1 MRLDLR
7 IRDHGPVLF
16 LVLAA
21 TAVYANSLAN
31 GFALDDVYIVQL
43 NERAHDPTNL
53 ARIWL
58 TPYWPFMGQEL
69 GLYRP
74 LTIFLFAIQWA
85 CGDGA
90 PWVFH
95 AVNVALHGLV
105 TVLSFMLLDRL
116 TNRSAAFVG
125 ALIFAVHPVHTEAV
139 ANIVG
144 QAELVAA
151 AAVLGACL
159 VHTERPPGMSVS
171 WPRRLLLALLF
182 LVAVCAKESAV
193 VLPALLI
200 LMDFARKRIGLTYA
214 GMAAY
219 ARSMAMPLFILAAV
233 LAFYLIL
240 RFDVL
245 GGSITGR
252 NAAPAMPYLREEHR
266 VLNAF
271 RAFPEFLRLLFFP
284 QELSADYS
292 PAVIMPVEG
301 IRPMVI
307 LGATLVVLVAVLA
320 ALTPWFTPVGF
331 PAAWFI
337 ITIVTVSNL
346 FFPIGVLVAE
356 RTFYLPSFAVSAL
369 AAYAWQAA
377 DVRFRGRTLLRRAAP
392 ALVAVVVI
400 LGAFRTWTRNP
411 DWQDTNT
418 LWQATYRDHP
428 HSYRSQWVQAA
439 LLDAQGR
446 ADLAAVH
453 YGLAYEIYPRDTQF
467 TSVYANFLIGRGNYD
482 DAVTLLEDARRIQP
496 FTAFTASVLAQA
508 YIATGHYEQALDLIE
523 YAEVTG
529 SDMVTSLALRAY
541 AYEGMA
547 DYDRAIGAWRTAL
560 RHATHQRSRVLS
572 FLARTL
578 ALAGYPA
585 DAHDAIEEARRAAD
599 NATSLPLIESV
610 EQALRNG
617 CYSGGG
623 FTARVHGGFAGL
635 QRPDCDPL
643 GEWFGF
649 PAPVHSAKVLQNATS
664 AAPAAS
670 LRWAAEKP

>member
-7 IRDHGPVLF
+7 LRGSAPVLF
-16 LVLAA
+16 LAIAA
-21 TAVYANSLAN
+21 MAVYANSIAN

-43 NERAHDPTNL
+43 NDRAHDPTDL
-53 ARIWL
+53 VRIWL

-90 PWVFH
+90 AWVFH
-95 AVNVALHGLV
+95 AANVALHGFV
-105 TVLSFMLLDRL
+105 TGLSFFLLDRL
-116 TNRSAAFVG
+116 TSRSAAFVG

-151 AAVLGACL
+151 AALLGACL
-159 VHTERPPGMSVS
+159 VHVERPTGVSVS
-171 WPRRLLLALLF
+171 WPRRLLIALLF
-182 LVAVCAKESAV
+182 LIAVCAKENAV
-193 VLPALLI
+193 VLPALLV
-200 LMDFARKRIGLTYA
+200 LMDFARRRVGLTYN
-214 GMAAY
+214 GIVVY

-233 LAFYLIL
+233 LACYLIL
-240 RFDVL
+240 RFEVL
-245 GGSITGR
+245 GGSIAGS

-292 PAVIMPVEG
+292 PAVIMPVESV
-301 IRPMVI
+301 RPMVV
-307 LGATLVVLVAVLA
+307 LGAALAILVTVLA
-320 ALTPWFTPVGF
+320 ALTPWLPAVGF
-331 PAAWFI
+331 PAAWFV

-369 AAYAWQAA
+369 AAFAWQAA
-377 DVRFRGRTLLRRAAP
+377 AAEIRSTRLLRWSAP
-392 ALVAVVVI
+392 AVLAAVVI
-400 LGAFRTWTRNP
+400 LGAVWTWNRNP
-411 DWQDTNT
+411 DWHDTNT

-446 ADLAAVH
+446 PDLAAVH
-453 YGLAYEIYPRDTQF
+453 YRLAYEIYPRDTQF
-467 TSVYANFLIGRGNYD
+467 TSIYANFLIGHGNYA
-482 DAVTLLEDARRIQP
+482 DAVPMLEEARRIQP
-496 FTAFTASVLAQA
+496 FTPFTASVLAQA
-508 YIATGHYEQALDLIE
+508 YIALGRYEEALDLIA
-523 YAEVTG
+523 YAEITG
-529 SDMVTSLALRAY
+529 ADMVTSLALRAY

-547 DYDRAIGAWRTAL
+547 DYDRAIGVWRTAL
-560 RHATHQRSRVLS
+560 RHATDQRSRVLS
-572 FLARTL
+572 FLARAL
-578 ALAGYPA
+578 AIAGYPA
-585 DAHDAIEEARRAAD
+585 EAGAAIDEARGSPQD
-599 NATSLPLIESV
+599 ATQRLFIEGV
-610 EQALRNG
+610 EEALRNG
-617 CYSGGG
+617 CYADGG
-623 FTARVHGGFAGL
+623 FTARVQNGFAGL

-643 GEWFGF
+643 GEWFAF
-649 PAPVHSAKVLQNATS
+649 PAPLHSAKLLQNAISEET
-664 AAPAAS
+664 AGGLP
-670 LRWAAEKP
+670 